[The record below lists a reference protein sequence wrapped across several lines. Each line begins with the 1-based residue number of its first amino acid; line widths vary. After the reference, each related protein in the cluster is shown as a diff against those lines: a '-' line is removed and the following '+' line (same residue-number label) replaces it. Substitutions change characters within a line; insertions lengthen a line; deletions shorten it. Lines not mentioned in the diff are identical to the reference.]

1 MDFGSGLLVGFW
13 LFIVFVGCAFFFQRF
28 RWRRRKRLGR
38 RHLGFYPSSTSM
50 GNALQQ
56 LQIFTQPRAEYVLQ
70 EKFDEDADEDDVGGP
85 EDPTGHFRRQVT
97 RIRRGEEVDQ
107 LTVLLRRRGTNSE
120 STK

>member
-38 RHLGFYPSSTSM
+38 RHLGFYPNSTSM

-56 LQIFTQPRAEYVLQ
+56 LQIFAQPWAEYVLQ

-85 EDPTGHFRRQVT
+85 EDPTGHFRRQVA
-97 RIRRGEEVDQ
+97 RIRRGEEVNQ
-107 LTVLLRRRGTNSE
+107 LTVLLRKRGTNSE